1 MAAVTGQN
9 ASISWI
15 WSGGTTTLNTT
26 YRTASYTPSV
36 ETYDQTSGPD
46 TAKTYVVS
54 YKDGQFTYSGLWP
67 SGGTALLSA
76 LAEGNSGTI
85 IYGPEGTASTKMKMT
100 IPAISLG
107 AVLNVQYNN
116 LTEIS
121 ANFQQNGA
129 RSDGTF

>member
-1 MAAVTGQN
+1 M
-9 ASISWI
+9 
-15 WSGGTTTLNTT
+15 
-26 YRTASYTPSV
+26 
-36 ETYDQTSGPD
+36 
-46 TAKTYVVS
+46 
-54 YKDGQFTYSGLWP
+54 WP

-107 AVLNVQYNN
+107 AVLNVQYTN

-121 ANFQQNGA
+121 CNFQQNGA